1 MANRLGPEMTA
12 KLYNKLQEFE
22 PVSMNF
28 GFVVGLTFFLMLLSP
43 CSIVSGF
50 ELKSQYTTIYY
61 EQEDLLRQ
69 FDSKVSF
76 GRISYLL
83 HNKTSTTTED
93 EVKNKVDVLIERVE
107 AILDMHPDD
116 FRIRIV
122 ILPTTSDIK
131 KAIKATSAQE
141 ADLVAFYTPR
151 GKTVYVSV
159 SDIRLGVLAHEFGH
173 AVVDSYFVVGPPPKI
188 HEVMAQYVEI
198 HLYD

>member
-1 MANRLGPEMTA
+1 MTA
-12 KLYNKLQEFE
+12 NLYNKLQECE
-22 PVSMNF
+22 LVTMNF
-28 GFVVGLTFFLMLLSP
+28 GLVMVLTFFLMLLSP
-43 CSIVSGF
+43 CSIVSAF
-50 ELKSQYTTIYY
+50 ELTCQYATIYY
-61 EQEDLLRQ
+61 EREDILRQ
-69 FDSKVSF
+69 FNNQLSF

-83 HNKTSTTTED
+83 RNKTNTTTQD

-116 FRIRIV
+116 FRIRVV
-122 ILPTTSDIK
+122 ILPSTADIK
-131 KAIKATSAQE
+131 KAIKSTSSKD

-173 AVVDSYFVVGPPPKI
+173 AVVDAYFVVGPPAKI

>member
-1 MANRLGPEMTA
+1 MTA